1 LSAGIPRGGRSSAT
15 NNALRHPDRPQQIC
29 ALQALSERIARYFP
43 SAM

>member
-1 LSAGIPRGGRSSAT
+1 MGGRHSQRRPLERNQQRLAP
-15 NNALRHPDRPQQIC
+15 PDRSKQIC